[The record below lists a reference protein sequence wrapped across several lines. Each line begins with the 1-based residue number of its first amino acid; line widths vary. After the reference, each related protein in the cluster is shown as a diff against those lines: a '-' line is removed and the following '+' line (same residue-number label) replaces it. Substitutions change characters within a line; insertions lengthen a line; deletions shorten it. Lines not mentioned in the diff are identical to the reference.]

1 MPKSGLSPVAKG
13 VSRVGRVN
21 ATPYHMMSV
30 SEEENDAYSWCL
42 KATMIMY
49 DQINTSEEDIA
60 NMCC

>member
-30 SEEENDAYSWCL
+30 SEEDDA
-42 KATMIMY
+42 
-49 DQINTSEEDIA
+49 
-60 NMCC
+60 